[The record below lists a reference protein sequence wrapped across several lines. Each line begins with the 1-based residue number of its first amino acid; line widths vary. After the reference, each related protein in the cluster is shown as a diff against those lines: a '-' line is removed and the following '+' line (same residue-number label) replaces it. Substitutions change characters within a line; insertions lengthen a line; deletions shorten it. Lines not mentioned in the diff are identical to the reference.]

1 MSLEKTLADLGGCV
15 IGRVLTARHHMEG
28 GVEFQFD
35 DVEALVSDGGQGVAG
50 FFARR
55 DSLKAGELCVIVNA
69 GVMLDAR
76 QPRSLDCFI
85 SGFVP
90 RKGKTVD
97 GKDYT
102 DIYAVTSLA
111 TALPLR
117 LFPELAV
124 FIRFD
129 RSKARDVWDDP
140 CAEPCAT
147 DTLLGRDVT
156 EEIKAVFTRKE
167 SNQ

>member
-1 MSLEKTLADLGGCV
+1 MSEKTLADLGGCV
-15 IGRVLTARHHMEG
+15 IGRVLTARHHMER

-35 DVEALVSDGGQGVAG
+35 DVEALISDSGHGVAG

-76 QPRSLDCFI
+76 ELRSLDCFV
-85 SGFVP
+85 GEFVP
-90 RKGKTVD
+90 RTAKAFDGNEYTV
-97 GKDYT
+97 
-102 DIYAVTSLA
+102 IYAVTSLA

-117 LFPELAV
+117 EFPELAEH
-124 FIRFD
+124 IRFD
-129 RSKARDVWDDP
+129 RDKARDVWD
-140 CAEPCAT
+140 EVRAT

-156 EEIKAVFTRKE
+156 EAIKAIFTRKE